1 MGNWAAIAAVA
12 VIGTATAVSV
22 FFVYVIDGLVL
33 AYQEWRLERIRR
45 DGTREEEIEYRARTG
60 AGSSAEIL

>member
-1 MGNWAAIAAVA
+1 MAALAA
-12 VIGTATAVSV
+12 IGTATAVSL

-45 DGTREEEIEYRARTG
+45 DGTRDEEIEYRARTG
-60 AGSSAEIL
+60 AGTSAKIL